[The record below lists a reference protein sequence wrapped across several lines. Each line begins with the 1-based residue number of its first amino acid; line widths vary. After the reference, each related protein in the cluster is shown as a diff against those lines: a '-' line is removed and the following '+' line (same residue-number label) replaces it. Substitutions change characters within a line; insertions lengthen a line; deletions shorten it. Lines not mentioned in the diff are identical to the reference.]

1 MAIGTNTT
9 TSPSRILR
17 PTQVPPGFY
26 ERCVSFTSAASAF
39 LTVINIVPNHRG
51 EGADR

>member
-17 PTQVPPGFY
+17 PSQVPPGFY
-26 ERCVSFTSAASAF
+26 ERCVSFTSAASAL
-39 LTVINIVPNHRG
+39 LTVIKVVPNHRG
-51 EGADR
+51 EMADR